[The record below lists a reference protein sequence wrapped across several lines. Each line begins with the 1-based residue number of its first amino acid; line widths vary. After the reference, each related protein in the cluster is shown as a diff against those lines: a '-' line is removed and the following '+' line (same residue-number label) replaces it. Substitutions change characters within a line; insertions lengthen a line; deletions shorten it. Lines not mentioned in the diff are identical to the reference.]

1 MKYLPLGRSG
11 LDVSQ
16 YVLGTL
22 TFGGDRGFDRAGSV
36 DVALATR
43 MIDMS
48 IDAGVNAIDTANLY
62 SFGQAEEILRDAL
75 RGRRDQLLI
84 FSKARFRVRP
94 GPNGSGASRA
104 HLLPEVEGSLK
115 RLGTDRLDVFWIH
128 GWDGVTPIE
137 ETLDVMTTLVRSGKV
152 RYWGVSNY
160 SGWQL
165 ARTVTLAEAHGYVAP
180 VAQQIYYTPEGRD
193 AEYELLPAGRELG
206 VSAMIWSPLGQGLF
220 NGRIDRQHAPEAGTR
235 QGSNWTEPYVVDR
248 ERLYRVIDVLR
259 DVAQECGRT
268 FPQVA
273 LAWVRDRPNVDT
285 LVLGARNAAQ
295 LAENLA
301 SIDLVLTPEQARRI
315 EEAGRP
321 PAIYPFWHG
330 AQLALDRPTPAEE
343 GYLRGWLAAQGLG
356 GK

>member
-11 LDVSQ
+11 LKVSQ

-22 TFGGDRGFDRAGSV
+22 TFGGRQGFDRAGTV
-36 DVALATR
+36 DVTLAKR
-43 MIDMS
+43 MIGLSM
-48 IDAGVNAIDTANLY
+48 DAGINAIDTANLY
-62 SFGQAEEILRDAL
+62 SFGQAEEIVGEAI
-75 RGRRDQLLI
+75 RGHREDLLI

-104 HLLPEVEGSLK
+104 HLIPEVEGSLA
-115 RLGTDRLDVFWIH
+115 RLGTDHLDVFWIH

-137 ETLDVMTTLVRSGKV
+137 ETLEVMSTLVRSGKV

-165 ARTVTLAEAHGYVAP
+165 ARTVTLAGVQGFVPP

-220 NGRIDRQHAPEAGTR
+220 NGRIDRNHPPEGGTR
-235 QGSNWTEPYVVDR
+235 QGSTWTEPYVADR
-248 ERLYRVIDVLR
+248 ERLYQVIDVLR
-259 DVAQECGRT
+259 EVATECGRSV
-268 FPQVA
+268 PQVA

-285 LVLGARNAAQ
+285 LILGARTEAQ

-301 SIDLVLTPEQARRI
+301 SIDVVLTAEQACRI

-321 PAIYPFWHG
+321 PAIYPFWHR

-343 GYLRGWLAAQGLG
+343 GYLKGWRASQELG
-356 GK
+356 E